1 MKTLNVAD
9 MKCPNCVKKIDEAL
23 TKADLKH
30 EINLDSKTVSIDGCD
45 NCLALRRRKMR
56 NRQTAENEKAGRVFP
71 GSLPFYMYWRM
82 QKRR

>member
-45 NCLALRRRKMR
+45 NCLAKAFDIIKDLGF
-56 NRQTAENEKAGRVFP
+56 TPENNA
-71 GSLPFYMYWRM
+71 
-82 QKRR
+82 